1 MATFYSE
8 VEHKR
13 FDIAFDNNEFSILRY
28 LGVSNTVI

>member
-13 FDIAFDNNEFSILRY
+13 FDIAFDNNEFSILR
-28 LGVSNTVI
+28 VSNTVI